1 MINQQIELLSNAE
14 KMRYSFLKR
23 REQDKTDNNLFDKLS
38 NFTGK
43 LKDVKDKDK
52 GINWM
57 RHSLKFHIDS
67 QAAYNFDEKKKLI
80 HEGQDDLEDGGL
92 KV

>member
-1 MINQQIELLSNAE
+1 
-14 KMRYSFLKR
+14 
-23 REQDKTDNNLFDKLS
+23 LFDKINS
-38 NFTGK
+38 FTGK
-43 LKDVKDKDK
+43 LKDVKNKDK

-67 QAAYNFDEKKKLI
+67 EAAYNFDEKKKLI

-92 KV
+92 KVEVERTEPLMKEFNVDELYDMIHNE

>member
-1 MINQQIELLSNAE
+1 
-14 KMRYSFLKR
+14 MRYSFLKR

-67 QAAYNFDEKKKLI
+67 
-80 HEGQDDLEDGGL
+80 
-92 KV
+92 